1 MPDSRNDR
9 AKRTNAYGK
18 IIRVLTQ
25 AIEAARSIDNNILCD
40 KIAEDLAYAN
50 EQFRRSLQLDL
61 RR

>member
-1 MPDSRNDR
+1 MPSDTGN
-9 AKRTNAYGK
+9 AKRTNAYGRM
-18 IIRVLTQ
+18 IRHLTQ

-50 EQFRRSLQLDL
+50 DQFRRSLQLGL